1 LDRARALGDSFGAA
15 GARADSAAFTRLRA
29 QPMVVPGMPSSG
41 TMVEAPRPYAGAPA
55 TLSFTTSAIEAA
67 QARLDDNRRTAN
79 TYAVEIE
86 KKFALSVA
94 CIVFVLMGAPV
105 ALRFPRGGV
114 GLVLG
119 VSLGV
124 FALYYIGLIGGEEL
138 ADRGILSPFWAMWAT
153 NVLFTAVGLVLLVR
167 MGKEGATA
175 RGGDMGE
182 LVDQLRAWVARQVRR
197 VGVRAERRITS

>member
-1 LDRARALGDSFGAA
+1 MG
-15 GARADSAAFTRLRA
+15 
-29 QPMVVPGMPSSG
+29 
-41 TMVEAPRPYAGAPA
+41 VEPPRPFIGAPA
-55 TLSFTTSAIEAA
+55 TLGFTLASIEGA
-67 QARLDDNRRTAN
+67 QARLDDDRRTAN

-94 CIVFVLMGAPV
+94 CIVFVLLGAPV

-153 NVLFTAVGLVLLVR
+153 NVLFTIVGLFLLVR

-175 RGGDMGE
+175 RGGDLGE
-182 LVDQLRAWVARQVRR
+182 MVEQLRAWLARMARR
-197 VGVRAERRITS
+197 VGLPAERRIAR

>member
-1 LDRARALGDSFGAA
+1 MLVSPRPPAARAARGAA
-15 GARADSAAFTRLRA
+15 LVGGAR
-29 QPMVVPGMPSSG
+29 SSG
-41 TMVEAPRPYAGAPA
+41 RAIAPPRPYAGAPA
-55 TLSFTTSAIEAA
+55 TLAMSISAIEAT
-67 QARLDDNRRTAN
+67 QARVDDDLRTGN
-79 TYAVEIE
+79 MYAVEIE

-94 CIVFVLMGAPV
+94 CVVFVLLGAPV

-124 FALYYIGLIGGEEL
+124 FALYYVGLIGGEEL

-153 NVLFTAVGLVLLVR
+153 NVLFTLVGVVLLVR
-167 MGKEGATA
+167 MGKEGATS

-182 LVDQLRAWVARQVRR
+182 FLDQLRAWIARQLRHVGIRLDRR
-197 VGVRAERRITS
+197 VTT